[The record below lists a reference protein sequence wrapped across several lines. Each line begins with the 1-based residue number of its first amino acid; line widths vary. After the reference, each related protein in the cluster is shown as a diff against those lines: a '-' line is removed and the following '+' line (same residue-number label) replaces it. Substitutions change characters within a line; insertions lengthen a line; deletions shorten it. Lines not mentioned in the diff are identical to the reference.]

1 MVSYAPSHAPTYSI
15 ANSDDDCLLDALPSL
30 PHSIMHRHPE
40 AARALRRSVVRPVM
54 QEGIL
59 MYARAAR
66 WVDAQRAAGAAV
78 TQCIPHKAQLGGDFV
93 LDRRLHK

>member
-1 MVSYAPSHAPTYSI
+1 MPLQPVAIVDADH
-15 ANSDDDCLLDALPSL
+15 LLDASPCW

-40 AARALRRSVVRPVM
+40 ASRALRRSVVRPVM

-59 MYARAAR
+59 MYALAAR